1 MSTEALFDA
10 TTITRDDALLI
21 VALRLLVAR
30 AAAPDSL
37 RWWDDHSLTE
47 PAAFVLE
54 RVFPHSPPLAA
65 RRLALLAAE
74 ARHADATATF
84 PDALHLFR
92 LDWRGADRLALRGL
106 SPLAAP
112 LDLRPVP
119 TLDEFRRRLG
129 ELAGP
134 PPPTTPGRDGL
145 NGGLAIT
152 IPPAPPHVNDWRHRA
167 VALAWAYT
175 LGEPGQPVIPLII
188 DR

>member
-1 MSTEALFDA
+1 MLDDLFEA

-37 RWWDDHSLTE
+37 RWWDDESLTE
-47 PAAFVLE
+47 PAAFVLG
-54 RVFPHSPPLAA
+54 RIFPHSPPLAA

-84 PDALHLFR
+84 PGALHLYH
-92 LDWRGADRLALRGL
+92 LDWHGADRLALRGL
-106 SPLAAP
+106 SPLAAE

-119 TLDEFRRRLG
+119 TLDEFRRRLSA
-129 ELAGP
+129 LAGP
-134 PPPTTPGRDGL
+134 PPPFATGRDGL
-145 NGGLAIT
+145 NGGLAIE

-167 VALAWAYT
+167 VALSWAYAA
-175 LGEPGQPVIPLII
+175 GEPGRPSIPLIVE
-188 DR
+188 R